1 MNVTHKIVWVSLA
14 MCAQTAQMASA
25 NVWQI
30 CEMQVKVTE
39 VLKVERQLRAEVLQV
54 KSKLGVE
61 CPQKG
66 EMIQFTPETADYQS
80 ELARRHW
87 PKVGQKVRMRYQYLD
102 GICKGDGNDYPCT
115 IKHYPMMSK

>member
-1 MNVTHKIVWVSLA
+1 MNVTQKIVLVGLA
-14 MCAQTAQMASA
+14 LCAQTAQMAYA
-25 NVWQI
+25 NAWQI
-30 CEMQVKVTE
+30 CEMQVKATQ

-54 KSKLGVE
+54 NSKLGVE

-66 EMIQFTPETADYQS
+66 EMIQFTPETVDYQS